1 MRRREFVTLLGGAGA
16 AWPLVAFAQQ
26 SAATP
31 VIGFLN
37 SIARDE
43 DSRLAF
49 RKGLAELGYLEGKNV
64 AIEYRDAGGVYDQL
78 PHLAG
83 ELASLPVSLIVAV
96 PSSPA
101 AVAAKKATSAI
112 PIVFLVGI
120 DPVRIGL
127 VASYNR
133 PGGNATGVVF
143 NSDELTSKRFELLH
157 ELLPKSVRLAVL
169 VNPSNPGAR
178 ELIAE
183 SQRTA
188 LALGRELI
196 AVGASTKAELETAF
210 AELDRQRAGG
220 IVVWQ
225 EAYFTSE
232 RSLIVSLAARYA
244 IPSIY
249 GPRIFTEIGGLISY
263 GADRNEMFRLAGNYA
278 GKILQGMK
286 PVDLPV
292 QAPTKYELVINLKTA
307 KTLNLSIP
315 PALLAT
321 ADAVVE

>member
-1 MRRREFVTLLGGAGA
+1 MRRREFVTLLGGVAA
-16 AWPLVAFAQQ
+16 AWPRVAFAQQ
-26 SAATP
+26 PAAMP
-31 VIGFLN
+31 VIGLLN
-37 SIARDE
+37 GIARDDE
-43 DSRLAF
+43 SRRAF
-49 RKGLAELGYLEGKNV
+49 RKGLAELGYFEGKNV
-64 AIEYRDAGGVYDQL
+64 AIEYRDANGVYDQL
-78 PHLAG
+78 PHLAS
-83 ELASLPVSLIVAV
+83 ELASLPVSLIAAV
-96 PSSPA
+96 PSSPV
-101 AVAAKKATSAI
+101 AVAAKKATSEI

-178 ELIAE
+178 ESIAE

-196 AVGASTKAELETAF
+196 SVSASTKAEVETAF

-225 EAYFTSE
+225 EAYLTSE

-249 GPRIFTEIGGLISY
+249 GPRTFTDIGGLMSY
-263 GADRNEMFRLAGNYA
+263 GADRNEMFRLAGTYA
-278 GKILQGMK
+278 GKILQGAK

-321 ADAVVE
+321 ADAVIE

>member
-1 MRRREFVTLLGGAGA
+1 MRRREFIGLVGGVA
-16 AWPLVAFAQQ
+16 AVWPRVALAQQ
-26 SAATP
+26 SAAMP

-37 SIARDE
+37 GIARDD
-43 DSRLAF
+43 DSRRAF

-64 AIEYRDAGGVYDQL
+64 AIEYRDANGIYDQL
-78 PHLAG
+78 PHFAA

-112 PIVFLVGI
+112 PIVFFIGV

-133 PGGNATGVVF
+133 PGGNATGVVL
-143 NSDELTSKRFELLH
+143 NSDELTAKRVELLR
-157 ELLPKSVRLAVL
+157 ELLPVSVRLALL
-169 VNPSNPGAR
+169 VNPSNPNWR
-178 ELIAE
+178 ELTAE
-183 SQRTA
+183 LQRTA
-188 LALGRELI
+188 HAMGRELI
-196 AVGASTKAELETAF
+196 SVSASTKAELETAF
-210 AELDRQRAGG
+210 AEIDRQRVGG

-225 EAYFTSE
+225 EAYLTSE

-249 GPRIFTEIGGLISY
+249 GPRIFTEIGGLMSY
-263 GADRNEMFRLAGNYA
+263 GSDRNEAFRLAGTYA

-286 PVDLPV
+286 PADLPV
-292 QAPTKYELVINLKTA
+292 QAPTRYELVINLKTA
-307 KTLNLSIP
+307 KTLNLRIP

-321 ADAVVE
+321 ADEVIE

>member
-1 MRRREFVTLLGGAGA
+1 MRRREFVTLLGGVAA
-16 AWPLVAFAQQ
+16 AWPRVAFAQQ
-26 SAATP
+26 STTMP

-37 SIARDE
+37 AIARDE
-43 DSRLAF
+43 DGRGAF
-49 RKGLAELGYLEGKNV
+49 RKGLAEFGYLEGKNV
-64 AIEYRDAGGVYDQL
+64 AVEYRDAGGIYDQL
-78 PHLAG
+78 PYLAT

-101 AVAAKKATSAI
+101 AVAAKKVTSAI
-112 PIVFLVGI
+112 PIVFLVGV
-120 DPVRIGL
+120 DPVKIGL

-133 PGGNATGVVF
+133 PGGNATGIVF

-169 VNPSNPGAR
+169 VNPSNPIAR
-178 ELIAE
+178 ESIAE

-188 LALGRELI
+188 RAIGRELI
-196 AVGASTKAELETAF
+196 SVGASTKAELEAAF
-210 AELDRQRAGG
+210 AEIDRQRAGG

-225 EAYFTSE
+225 ESYFTSE

-249 GPRIFTEIGGLISY
+249 GPRIFTEIGGLMSY
-263 GADRNEMFRLAGNYA
+263 GADRNEMFRLAGTYA
-278 GKILQGMK
+278 GKILRGVK

-321 ADAVVE
+321 ADEVIE

>member
-1 MRRREFVTLLGGAGA
+1 MRRREFVTLLGGAAA
-16 AWPLVAFAQQ
+16 AWPQVALAQQ
-26 SAATP
+26 SAAMP

-37 SIARDE
+37 GIARD
-43 DSRLAF
+43 DDGRRAF

-64 AIEYRDAGGVYDQL
+64 TIEYRDADGIYDQL
-78 PHLAG
+78 PHFAA

-112 PIVFLVGI
+112 PIVFFVGA
-120 DPVRIGL
+120 DPVRSGL

-133 PGGNATGVVF
+133 PGGNATGVVL
-143 NSDELTSKRFELLH
+143 NSDELTAKRFELLR
-157 ELLPKSVRLAVL
+157 ELLPESVRLALL
-169 VNPSNPGAR
+169 VNPSNPNAR
-178 ELIAE
+178 LVAEL
-183 SQRTA
+183 QRTA
-188 LALGRELI
+188 HAMGRELI
-196 AVGASTKAELETAF
+196 SVGASTKAELEMAF
-210 AELDRQRAGG
+210 AEIDRQRASG
-220 IVVWQ
+220 IIVWQ
-225 EAYFTSE
+225 ESYLTSE

-263 GADRNEMFRLAGNYA
+263 GADRNEMFRLAGTYA

-315 PALLAT
+315 TALLAT
-321 ADAVVE
+321 ADEVIE

>member
-1 MRRREFVTLLGGAGA
+1 MRRREFVTLLGGAAA
-16 AWPLVAFAQQ
+16 AWPQVALAQQ
-26 SAATP
+26 SAAMP

-37 SIARDE
+37 GIARD
-43 DSRLAF
+43 DDGRRAF

-64 AIEYRDAGGVYDQL
+64 TIEYRDADGIYDQL
-78 PHLAG
+78 PHFAA

-112 PIVFLVGI
+112 PIVFFVGA
-120 DPVRIGL
+120 DP
-127 VASYNR
+127 
-133 PGGNATGVVF
+133 GNATGVVL
-143 NSDELTSKRFELLH
+143 NSDELTAKRFDLLR
-157 ELLPKSVRLAVL
+157 ELLPESVRLALL
-169 VNPSNPGAR
+169 VNPSNPNAR
-178 ELIAE
+178 LVAEL
-183 SQRTA
+183 QRTA
-188 LALGRELI
+188 HAMGRELI
-196 AVGASTKAELETAF
+196 SVGASTKAELEMAF
-210 AELDRQRAGG
+210 AEIDRQRASG
-220 IVVWQ
+220 IIVWQ
-225 EAYFTSE
+225 ESYLTSE

-263 GADRNEMFRLAGNYA
+263 GADRNEMFRLAGTYA

-321 ADAVVE
+321 ADAVIE

>member
-1 MRRREFVTLLGGAGA
+1 M
-16 AWPLVAFAQQ
+16 
-26 SAATP
+26 P

-37 SIARDE
+37 GIARDE
-43 DSRLAF
+43 DGRRAF

-64 AIEYRDAGGVYDQL
+64 VIEYRDAGGVYDQL
-78 PHLAG
+78 PHLAE
-83 ELASLPVSLIVAV
+83 ELASLSVSLIVAV
-96 PSSPA
+96 PSSPV
-101 AVAAKKATSAI
+101 AVAARKATSAI
-112 PIVFLVGI
+112 PIVFLVGV

-143 NSDELTSKRFELLH
+143 NSDELTLKRFELLH

-169 VNPSNPGAR
+169 VNSSNPNAP
-178 ELIAE
+178 EPIAE
-183 SQRTA
+183 LQRTA
-188 LALGRELI
+188 HAIGRELI
-196 AVGASTKAELETAF
+196 SVGASTKAEVETAF
-210 AELDRQRAGG
+210 AEMDRQRAGG
-220 IVVWQ
+220 LIVWQ

-232 RSLIVSLAARYA
+232 RSLIVSLAAHYA
-244 IPSIY
+244 IPTIY
-249 GPRIFTEIGGLISY
+249 GPRIFTEIGGLMSY
-263 GADRNEMFRLAGNYA
+263 GADRNELFRLTGTYA

-315 PALLAT
+315 PPLLAT
-321 ADAVVE
+321 ADVVIE